1 MTRLFTSL
9 FVSVT
14 LLSAS
19 GTFVAQA
26 SDVVADRKSNFK
38 NSAGIM
44 RGMRGHIGSSDFA
57 AIETG
62 ALSIAAWAEQMTDY
76 FPEGSMSTGAK
87 PAIWDEFERFSLL
100 ASEHHKAALALAAAA
115 ESEDI
120 SAVTT
125 AVQAL
130 GGTCQTCHSSYK
142 N

>member
-44 RGMRGHIGSSDFA
+44 RGMRVHISSSDFA

-62 ALSIAAWAEQMTDY
+62 AFSIAAWAEQMTDY
-76 FPEGSMSTGAK
+76 FPEGSMSK

-115 ESEDI
+115 ESEDM